1 MRFQKDERVRKG
13 MKVQMGGRPRK
24 GPMAG
29 MFHRYQLGEK
39 RHRDQKM

>member
-13 MKVQMGGRPRK
+13 MKVQIGGRPRK

-29 MFHRYQLGEK
+29 MFRKGQMGEK
-39 RHRDQKM
+39 RHRDQKV